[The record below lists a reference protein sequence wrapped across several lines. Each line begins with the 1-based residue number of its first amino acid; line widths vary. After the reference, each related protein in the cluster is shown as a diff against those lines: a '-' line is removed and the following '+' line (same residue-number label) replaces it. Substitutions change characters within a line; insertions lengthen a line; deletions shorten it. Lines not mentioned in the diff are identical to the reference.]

1 MSRKPSEKGHLSA
14 RKNHRKT
21 IGRWWSSKTST
32 TEMWWDFW
40 CGWMVKI
47 NVVNPGCHR
56 PSIDN
61 RIVRPETMENKFEM
75 VLAVC
80 HTTLRYLLW
89 MSGFRGMSRWLV
101 DGGFQANGLS
111 SGKRCPKKTNWKD
124 PPCLMGKSTISTGPF
139 SSSQTVNVYQR
150 VTTNR

>member
-1 MSRKPSEKGHLSA
+1 
-14 RKNHRKT
+14 
-21 IGRWWSSKTST
+21 
-32 TEMWWDFW
+32 MWWDFW

-56 PSIDN
+56 PSIDS
-61 RIVRPETMENKFEM
+61 RIVRPETMENKLEM

-111 SGKRCPKKTNWKD
+111 SGKRCPKKRT
-124 PPCLMGKSTISTGPF
+124 GKIHL
-139 SSSQTVNVYQR
+139 V
-150 VTTNR
+150 